1 MSRREYRRN
10 LQLCLTPTDKAKLLE
25 IAEQFGCYP
34 SNGRGKGPSISTLAT
49 RIAKGEILV
58 RRAGE
63 PTHRFG
69 RDASL
74 EALDRYR
81 NRTPKGMVF
90 PRDEN
95 GRAIRKGIY
104 FPAYG
109 QNNAAENP

>member
-58 RRAGE
+58 RRVGDPVYNKE
-63 PTHRFG
+63 
-69 RDASL
+69 ASL
-74 EALDRYR
+74 AALSKHRYHA
-81 NRTPKGMVF
+81 TKGTVF
-90 PRDEN
+90 PRDKH
-95 GRAIRKGIY
+95 GRIMKG
-104 FPAYG
+104 PRLPPQG
-109 QNNAAENP
+109 QS